1 MRRERVGK
9 IPFLH
14 VGAMLQLFETVR
26 MMARNRNVWCQPVA
40 AS

>member
-1 MRRERVGK
+1 
-9 IPFLH
+9 
-14 VGAMLQLFETVR
+14 MLQLFETVR